1 MSLQRCHRLPHA
13 RQECHISRQY
23 LYQASSFVC
32 GVCLL
37 ALPAVQGFSGYVL
50 FAWLYGIFYGGYQ
63 YSLKMCTYEKV
74 RARNFA
80 KTWGF
85 VQGSQALPMVIGVPV
100 TGEGMAVEYCHQGRS
115 HVSR

>member
-1 MSLQRCHRLPHA
+1 M
-13 RQECHISRQY
+13 
-23 LYQASSFVC
+23 
-32 GVCLL
+32 
-37 ALPAVQGFSGYVL
+37 L

-100 TGEGMAVEYCHQGRS
+100 TGEKRMQMWGRS
-115 HVSR
+115 DGRVLCFKWNR

>member
-1 MSLQRCHRLPHA
+1 M
-13 RQECHISRQY
+13 QECQISRQY

-37 ALPAVQGFSGYVL
+37 ALPAVQGYSGYVL
-50 FAWLYGIFYGGYQ
+50 FAWLYGIFYGGFQ

-85 VQGSQALPMVIGVPV
+85 VQGSQAIPVLLGAPV
-100 TGEGMAVEYCHQGRS
+100 TGQWNGAERPPSKRRATPIHTYKYNALSLCD
-115 HVSR
+115 